1 MDLFML
7 IFWIVLLVVLLIVE
21 AATVQLV
28 TIWFAIGA
36 AAALIAR
43 ICGAAQ
49 WVLFLVVSA
58 VTLAATRPLVRKIT
72 KQKTQPTNADR
83 CIGETAM
90 VTEDIDN
97 IAGKGRVEVNGI
109 SWTARSSDG
118 ANFRKGELVTVE
130 RIEGVKLIVKAQN

>member
-43 ICGAAQ
+43 ICGAALWLQ
-49 WVLFLVVSA
+49 WVLFVVVSA

-97 IAGKGRVEVNGI
+97 ISRQGQGRGQRYKLD
-109 SWTARSSDG
+109 RSLVGRSEFPQRQACHRG
-118 ANFRKGELVTVE
+118 AH
-130 RIEGVKLIVKAQN
+130 